1 MKNLSYNCTILIP
14 AFNDW
19 QSLNKLLKELNNAY
33 KKISGHIDIVI
44 INDGSTQKTII
55 STKGLKKINKI
66 NVINLKKNLGS
77 QIAIGLGLYKIYQRK
92 IKGNILIID
101 SDGEDNPKKIPELL
115 EVLNQNEQKIIVVS
129 RKKRRENFFLR
140 SLNALRLLFTFIF
153 TGKYLNFGNFSCFK
167 SDFLESIVKSKS
179 LNLAYCATIS
189 NNFEIKKQPLEK
201 KSRYFGK
208 SKVSFGF
215 LIKYSLR
222 IISIFKHEVLKRSII
237 IIFIIWMIPKNHFL
251 FILISLILL
260 LFNLMIFH
268 TNKSEKEIK
277 YFLKFIKNISKVK

>member
-1 MKNLSYNCTILIP
+1 M
-14 AFNDW
+14 
-19 QSLNKLLKELNNAY
+19 
-33 KKISGHIDIVI
+33 
-44 INDGSTQKTII
+44 
-55 STKGLKKINKI
+55 
-66 NVINLKKNLGS
+66 
-77 QIAIGLGLYKIYQRK
+77 
-92 IKGNILIID
+92 IID

-189 NNFEIKKQPLEK
+189 NNFEIKNSHLK

-222 IISIFKHEVLKRSII
+222 IISIFKHEVLKD
-237 IIFIIWMIPKNHFL
+237 P
-251 FILISLILL
+251 
-260 LFNLMIFH
+260 
-268 TNKSEKEIK
+268 
-277 YFLKFIKNISKVK
+277 

>member
-55 STKGLKKINKI
+55 STKGLKKINKV

-77 QIAIGLGLYKIYQRK
+77 QIAIGLGLYKINQRK

-268 TNKSEKEIK
+268 TNKGGKEIK

>member
-129 RKKRRENFFLR
+129 RKKGEKIFF
-140 SLNALRLLFTFIF
+140 
-153 TGKYLNFGNFSCFK
+153 
-167 SDFLESIVKSKS
+167 
-179 LNLAYCATIS
+179 
-189 NNFEIKKQPLEK
+189 
-201 KSRYFGK
+201 
-208 SKVSFGF
+208 
-215 LIKYSLR
+215 
-222 IISIFKHEVLKRSII
+222 
-237 IIFIIWMIPKNHFL
+237 
-251 FILISLILL
+251 
-260 LFNLMIFH
+260 
-268 TNKSEKEIK
+268 
-277 YFLKFIKNISKVK
+277 